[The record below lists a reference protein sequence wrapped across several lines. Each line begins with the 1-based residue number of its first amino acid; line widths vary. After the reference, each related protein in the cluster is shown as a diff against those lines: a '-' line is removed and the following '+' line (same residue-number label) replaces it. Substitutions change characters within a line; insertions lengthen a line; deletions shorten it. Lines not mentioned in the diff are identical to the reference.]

1 VHLRVRPWQT
11 VQQYLQLDEPI
22 DVKSETKVTKNSHA
36 ATQGVFLNEMVH
48 TLLQAPRTNG

>member
-36 ATQGVFLNEMVH
+36 ATQGVFFNEMVH